1 MGQSD
6 PADFGDEL
14 KMELEDTFGDII
26 GKARFGI
33 GMTQAGVAA
42 SAGCSADRVAVLESG
57 QMPTPEDVLA
67 LAVPLGLDG
76 DKLSAILHW
85 TPDAVRCDT
94 VCQAVRR
101 IEGRIGDYPVN
112 GYLLIDSGTH
122 QAALFD
128 TAMRP
133 DLVLAELKKAGVTL
147 SAICI
152 THAHA
157 DHIGGVE
164 AIHAATGAPVY
175 IHPHEQKNPPGRVPI
190 AVGMEIRI
198 GRFLIRPLMT
208 PGHTPGGVSFFVELG
223 AAAIAFVG
231 DALFAG
237 SLGRAASAAS
247 YETLRGSVR
256 RELLSLHG
264 ETILFPGHG
273 PATTVD
279 EERRHNPFFR
289 GKKLL

>member
-1 MGQSD
+1 
-6 PADFGDEL
+6 
-14 KMELEDTFGDII
+14 MELEDAFSDII

-33 GMTQAGVAA
+33 GMTRSDVAA
-42 SAGCSADRVAVLESG
+42 SAGLSADRVAALEGG
-57 QMPTPEDVLA
+57 QKPTSEEILA

-76 DKLSAILHW
+76 GKLADIVMRRW
-85 TPDAVRCDT
+85 TPDAVCDEA

-101 IEGRIGDYPVN
+101 IDGRIGDYPVN
-112 GYLLIDSGTH
+112 GYLFIDSTTH
-122 QAALFD
+122 LAALFD
-128 TAMRP
+128 TATRP
-133 DLVLAELKKAGVTL
+133 DLVLAALKKAEATL
-147 SAICI
+147 AAICI

-164 AIHAATGAPVY
+164 TIHAATGAPIY
-175 IHPHEQKNPPGRVPI
+175 IHPREQEDLPGRVPI
-190 AVGMEIRI
+190 AMGRNLSI

-208 PGHTPGGVSFFVELG
+208 PGHTPGGVSFFVDLG
-223 AAAIAFVG
+223 NQAIAFVG

-247 YETLRGSVR
+247 YETLRTSVR
-256 RELLSLHG
+256 RELLGLAG

-279 EERRHNPFFR
+279 QERRHNPFFR
-289 GKKLL
+289 GRAL

>member
-1 MGQSD
+1 M
-6 PADFGDEL
+6 
-14 KMELEDTFGDII
+14 LEDNFGDII

-33 GMTQAGVAA
+33 GMTRADVAA
-42 SAGCSADRVAVLESG
+42 SAGLSSNRVAALESG
-57 QMPTPEDVLA
+57 EAPTPEEVLA

-76 DKLSAILHW
+76 DKLAGIALSRW
-85 TPDAVRCDT
+85 TPDAVRGDA
-94 VCQAVRR
+94 VRQAVLR

-112 GYLLIDSGTH
+112 GYLLIDSRTH
-122 QAALFD
+122 RAALFD
-128 TAMRP
+128 TATRP
-133 DLVLAELKKAGVTL
+133 DLVLEELKKAEVTL
-147 SAICI
+147 AAICI

-175 IHPHEQKNPPGRVPI
+175 IHPHEQKHPPGRVPI
-190 AVGMEIRI
+190 VTGTNLSA
-198 GRFLIRPLMT
+198 GRFQIRPLMT
-208 PGHTPGGVSFFVELG
+208 PGHTPGGVSFFVALEG
-223 AAAIAFVG
+223 EAVVFVG

-247 YETLRGSVR
+247 YETLRTSVR
-256 RELLSLHG
+256 RELLSLPG

-279 EERRHNPFFR
+279 EERRHNPFS
-289 GKKLL
+289 GGSALL